1 MLVNYKEARVL
12 TAEAGQGKPKL
23 VLVPGVNVVDDA
35 QWEAAK
41 GSLSGH
47 ITRGVIVPIYKVE
60 KEKVK
65 DKDGKEKQVDVEKPC
80 SPDEIPADKLDAVV
94 NEIKSEAQAE
104 KFEKAS
110 TKEVTR
116 VKAMNRKAAIAK
128 EVAEQG
134 K

>member
-1 MLVNYKEARVL
+1 M
-12 TAEAGQGKPKL
+12 
-23 VLVPGVNVVDDA
+23 
-35 QWEAAK
+35 
-41 GSLSGH
+41 
-47 ITRGVIVPIYKVE
+47 
-60 KEKVK
+60 
-65 DKDGKEKQVDVEKPC
+65 
-80 SPDEIPADKLDAVV
+80 